1 MDSII
6 EIITNVGVPIAMML
20 VEAYAIKYLYDKN
33 REDDKASNES
43 ISNLATA
50 VNENTQ
56 TLALLVQKMED
67 KL

>member
-1 MDSII
+1 MNDIMNV
-6 EIITNVGVPIAMML
+6 ITNVGVPIAMML

-33 REDDKASNES
+33 REDEQKSNES
-43 ISNLATA
+43 ITDLANA
-50 VNENTQ
+50 VNENTK